1 YATAAS
7 ISCTTRQMWC
17 SRRNGLVMGCSLI
30 EAGRWWLWHEQA
42 AGLRGHD
49 RGRGARPDAAFQAVQ
64 PRRDRG
70 RRRRVVSVAE
80 VTTEH
85 KQGCG
90 VARGQP
96 EAGVILVA

>member
-1 YATAAS
+1 M
-7 ISCTTRQMWC
+7 SCTTRQMWC
-17 SRRNGLVMGCSLI
+17 SCRNGLVIGCSLI
-30 EAGRWWLWHEQA
+30 AAERWWLWHEQA

-49 RGRGARPDAAFQAVQ
+49 RSRGTRADVVFQAVQ
-64 PRRDRG
+64 PRRDRD

-80 VTTEH
+80 VTAEH